1 MLIDTGISIDGTDI
15 TPYIAHKGVKW
26 TRYDIDGVAA
36 GRTIS
41 GLMIRDRVATKIRL
55 DITCR
60 PMKND
65 ELRILLNILLP
76 EFISVTYD
84 DPMLGFVTKTM
95 YANNNPATFLF
106 KREIELPEL
115 WTMCHDPA
123 DAPQPFEYWT
133 DVTFPLVER

>member
-26 TRYDIDGVAA
+26 TRYDIDGVTA

-65 ELRILLNILLP
+65 ELRILLNLLLP